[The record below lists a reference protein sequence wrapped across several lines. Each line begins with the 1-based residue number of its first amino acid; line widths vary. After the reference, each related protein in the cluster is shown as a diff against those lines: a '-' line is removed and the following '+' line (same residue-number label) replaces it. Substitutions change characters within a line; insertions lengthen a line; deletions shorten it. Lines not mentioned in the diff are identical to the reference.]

1 MTEKHK
7 ILLVE
12 DDKGIGDIL
21 KDNLQYEG
29 FDVEW
34 CQNVRSVIPTI
45 RDFAPHL
52 VLLDL
57 MLPGG
62 DGLDVCKWLT
72 QGRERLPVIILT
84 ARGEQQDKVRGLMA
98 GADDYVTK
106 PFSFEELNARIRAL
120 LRRTQG
126 RIEAIRLGDALIDFR
141 RLRATRGSQ
150 VLALTDREFEL
161 LRHLAERKGD
171 VVSREELLR
180 LIWGYT
186 ESSSR
191 TVDNFVFRLRQ
202 KIERDPRHPEY
213 IKTSYGDGYRL
224 AFQDA

>member
-1 MTEKHK
+1 MIKNHK

-29 FDVEW
+29 FEVEW
-34 CQNVRSVIPTI
+34 CETVRRVMPLVH
-45 RDFAPHL
+45 DFAPDL
-52 VLLDL
+52 VVLDL

-62 DGLDVCKWLT
+62 DGIEVCKRLT

-126 RIEAIRLGDALIDFR
+126 RIETIRLGETLVDFR
-141 RLRATRGSQ
+141 RLKATRGNK
-150 VLALTDREFEL
+150 VITLTDREFEL
-161 LRHLAERKGD
+161 LRHLAERKG
-171 VVSREELLR
+171 
-180 LIWGYT
+180 
-186 ESSSR
+186 
-191 TVDNFVFRLRQ
+191 
-202 KIERDPRHPEY
+202 ERRVP
-213 IKTSYGDGYRL
+213 
-224 AFQDA
+224 